1 MAAKKNSGKP
11 ESGAISTGK
20 MINRI
25 RKHEKQYDR
34 LQRAVT
40 LYGIAVAELVDA
52 RSDYDDLE
60 GYLDGKWK
68 DDFEADEAGRLPEN
82 LKRGVLSE
90 DGLWNLLNDYDYI
103 VGKVITGIGEPED
116 DEEEDLPF

>member
-11 ESGAISTGK
+11 ESGAVSTGK

-34 LQRAVT
+34 LQRAIA
-40 LYGIAVAELVDA
+40 LYNLAVAELIDA
-52 RSDYDDLE
+52 RSDYADLE
-60 GYLDGKWK
+60 GYFDGKWK
-68 DDFEADEAGRLPEN
+68 DDFEADETGRLPEN

-103 VGKVITGIGEPED
+103 VGKVVTGIGEPED

>member
-1 MAAKKNSGKP
+1 MAAKKNAGKP
-11 ESGAISTGK
+11 ESGAVSTGK

-25 RKHEKQYDR
+25 MKYEEQYDR
-34 LQRAVT
+34 LQRVVT
-40 LYGIAVAELVDA
+40 LFGIAVADLIDA
-52 RSDYDDLE
+52 KSDYDDLE

-68 DDFEADEAGRLPEN
+68 DDFEADEAGLLPEN

>member
-34 LQRAVT
+34 LQRAIA
-40 LYGIAVAELVDA
+40 LYNLAVADLIDA
-52 RSDYDDLE
+52 KSDYADLE
-60 GYLDGKWK
+60 VYLDGKWK
-68 DDFEADEAGRLPEN
+68 DDFEADETGRLPEN